1 MAAVDEIADDIF
13 RINLAL
19 PDRQVTFS
27 FFLVRADE
35 PTLIETSYGALFDET
50 REAVAKLVDPTT
62 IRHILVPHFEG
73 DECGGMNH
81 FLGLAPRAQLL
92 GSPIAA
98 RGSLLDFAV
107 REPRAVDDGELIDL
121 GGKRLR
127 ILLTPQV
134 HQWDS
139 LLAFEETT
147 GTLFSSDLFM
157 HPGPGPAIIE
167 DDRTEAMVDFYRH
180 SNLMPSMPH
189 LHAALDKIEPLDV
202 RRIACHH
209 GSTIAGRVI
218 PNYFRAI
225 RENDVTGF
233 GGRPS

>member
-1 MAAVDEIADDIF
+1 
-13 RINLAL
+13 
-19 PDRQVTFS
+19 
-27 FFLVRADE
+27 
-35 PTLIETSYGALFDET
+35 
-50 REAVAKLVDPTT
+50 
-62 IRHILVPHFEG
+62 
-73 DECGGMNH
+73 
-81 FLGLAPRAQLL
+81 
-92 GSPIAA
+92 
-98 RGSLLDFAV
+98 
-107 REPRAVDDGELIDL
+107 VDDSELIDL
-121 GGKRLR
+121 GSKRLR

-157 HPGPGPAIIE
+157 QPGQGPAITE
-167 DDRTEAMVDFYRH
+167 EDRTEAMVAYYRQ

-209 GSTIAGRVI
+209 GSTIAGSVI

-225 RENDVTGF
+225 REHDVTGF
-233 GGRPS
+233 GGRRA

>member
-1 MAAVDEIADDIF
+1 MAAVHEIADNIF
-13 RINLAL
+13 RINLII
-19 PDRQVTFS
+19 PDRPVTFS

-35 PTLIETSYGALFDET
+35 PTLVETSYGWFFDEA
-50 REAVAKLVDPTT
+50 REAVAKLVDPAT
-62 IRHILVPHFEG
+62 IRHIVVPHFEG

-81 FLGLAPRAQLL
+81 FLGAAPHAEVL

-98 RGSLLDFAV
+98 RGSLLDFAI
-107 REPRAVDDGELIDL
+107 RPPRTVQDGELIDL

-157 HPGPGPAIIE
+157 QPGRGPAITE
-167 DDRTEAMVDFYRH
+167 DDRTEAMIAFYRE
-180 SNLMPSMPH
+180 SNLMPSMAH
-189 LHAALDKIEPLDV
+189 LHAALDKIEPLGV
-202 RRIACHH
+202 KRLACHH
-209 GSTIAGRVI
+209 GSTVAGRVI
-218 PNYFRAI
+218 PAYFKAI
-225 RENDVTGF
+225 RENDVTAF
-233 GGRPS
+233 GGR

>member
-1 MAAVDEIADDIF
+1 MATVDEIAQDIF
-13 RINLAL
+13 RINVAP
-19 PDRQVTFS
+19 PDRSVTFS
-27 FFLVRADE
+27 LFVVRADE
-35 PTLIETSYGALFDET
+35 PVLIETSYGWFFNET
-50 REAVAKLVDPTT
+50 REAVARLIDPAT

-81 FLGLAPRAQLL
+81 FLGQAPYAQVL

-98 RGSLLDFAV
+98 RGSLLDFAL
-107 REPRAVDDGELIDL
+107 RPPRPVEDNELIDL
-121 GGKRLR
+121 GDKRLR

-157 HPGPGPAIIE
+157 HPGRGAAIIDE
-167 DDRTEAMVDFYRH
+167 DRTEEMIAFYRE

-202 RRIACHH
+202 RQIACHH
-209 GSTIAGRVI
+209 GSTITGGVI
-218 PNYFRAI
+218 PRYFQAI
-225 RENDVTGF
+225 RDNNVTGF
-233 GGRPS
+233 AKKA